1 MTEKALKIVVIGGVA
16 CGPKAAARAR
26 RVNPDAEITVVEKGR
41 YVSYAGCGLP
51 YYIAGA
57 VPELEGLMTTSSGA
71 LRDPG
76 FFEKNKA
83 IRVLLGTE
91 AQQIDRENKQVKVK
105 NLETGDTD
113 TLDYD
118 KLVVATGAEP
128 IVPPIEGMELEKVY
142 KLRNPEDAQTLR
154 EKIEAGEAERICLVG
169 AGRVGLETLD
179 AFEAQAVDATV
190 VELTDQVL
198 PTLLDPEMADYVTT
212 ELKKNINLLLEEKVL
227 KLEGD
232 SNGAVNKVVTD
243 KREIEVDAVLVGVG
257 VKPNVELAKNAGLEL
272 GPTGAV
278 AVDEH
283 MLTSDPDIYAGGD
296 CAECNHLVT
305 GNKVYNPL
313 GSVAN
318 RHGRVIGSNAA
329 GLDETFP
336 GVLGTSV
343 LKTLGTNIA
352 KTGLSETE
360 VREMGYKVHTS
371 LIPAGDKSHFFPGG
385 KYVLLKLVADA
396 GSRKVLGAQ
405 AVGPGD
411 VVRQIDTVATAITFG
426 ATADRVA
433 NLDLCYAP
441 PFGSAISNVAH
452 SANAVRNKMDGLVS
466 GISAKELL
474 EKIKKGEDF
483 VLLDIRKPGEAEK
496 ATVNLKDTLFI
507 QQEEL
512 KDKTSELPAD
522 KDIVVGCQVGVRAY
536 DSARAVLSKSGCKQI
551 KVLDGG
557 WHVWFGCGYD
567 E

>member
-1 MTEKALKIVVIGGVA
+1 MSGKALKIVVIGGVA

-26 RVNPDAEITVVEKGR
+26 RVNPDAEITLVEKGR
-41 YVSYAGCGLP
+41 YISYAGCGLP

-71 LRDPG
+71 LRNPE

-83 IRVLLGTE
+83 IRVLAGTE
-91 AQQIDRENKQVKVK
+91 ALEVDRENKRVKVK
-105 NLETGDTD
+105 NLDTGDTD
-113 TLDYD
+113 TLEYD
-118 KLVVATGAEP
+118 KLVLATGAEP
-128 IVPPIEGMELEKVY
+128 VVPPIEGMSLKKVH
-142 KLRNPEDAQTLR
+142 KLRKPEDARTLR
-154 EKIEAGEAERICLVG
+154 EKIEAGEAERVCVIG

-190 VELTDQVL
+190 VELADQIL
-198 PTLLDPEMADYVTT
+198 PTLLDPEMADYVTG
-212 ELKKNINLLLEEKVL
+212 ELKKSVNLLLGEKVL
-227 KLEGD
+227 RLEGD
-232 SNGAVNKVVTD
+232 PDGAVNKVVTD

-257 VKPNVELAKNAGLEL
+257 VKPNVELAKKAGLEL
-272 GPTGAV
+272 GPTGAI

-283 MLTSDPDIYAGGD
+283 MRTSDPDIYAGGD
-296 CAECNHLVT
+296 CVECAHLVT

-318 RHGRVIGSNAA
+318 RHGRVIGSNVA

-343 LKTLGTNIA
+343 LKTLGTNIS
-352 KTGLSETE
+352 KTGLGEIE
-360 VREMGYKVHTS
+360 ARKLGYKVCTS

-396 GSRKVLGAQ
+396 DTRKVLGAQ

-411 VVRQIDTVATAITFG
+411 VVRQIDTIAAAISFG
-426 ATADRVA
+426 ATADQVA

-452 SANAVRNKMDGLVS
+452 SANVVRNKTDGLVS
-466 GISAKELL
+466 GISPRELL
-474 EKIKKGEDF
+474 EKIRSGEDF
-483 VLLDIRKPGEAEK
+483 VLMDIRKPHEVENAPIN
-496 ATVNLKDTLFI
+496 AKDTLFI

-512 KDKTSELPAD
+512 GDKTAEIPSD
-522 KDIVVGCQVGVRAY
+522 KEIVVACQVGVRAY
-536 DSARAVLSKSGCKQI
+536 DAARAVLAKAGYKQI
-551 KVLDGG
+551 RILDGG
-557 WHVWFGCGYD
+557 WHVWLACGYD